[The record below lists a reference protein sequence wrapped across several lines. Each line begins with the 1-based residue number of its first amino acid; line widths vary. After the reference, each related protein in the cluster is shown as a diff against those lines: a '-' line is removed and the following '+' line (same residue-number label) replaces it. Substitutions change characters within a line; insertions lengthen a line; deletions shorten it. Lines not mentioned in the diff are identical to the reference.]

1 MLWDLYQQA
10 QIQNLQRR
18 NAMADTV
25 EAYRHA
31 AHKVKT
37 EALEERLDHLTVVCE
52 ALWTLLHETLGLS
65 DEQLVAAVTALLEEH
80 EAERS
85 EPVEPARC
93 PGCRAALNRD
103 LDHCQFCGYG
113 IERQQRSPFDKP

>member
-10 QIQNLQRR
+10 QIRNLQRR

-31 AHKVKT
+31 ANKVRT
-37 EALEERLDHLTVVCE
+37 EALEDRLENLTVVCE
-52 ALWTLLHETLGLS
+52 ALWTLLNERLGLS
-65 DEQLVAAVTALLEEH
+65 DEQLVAAVTKLLEEH

-85 EPVEPARC
+85 ESAVPARC
-93 PGCRAALNRD
+93 PGCGAALNRD

-113 IERQQRSPFDKP
+113 VEREQRSPFDKV